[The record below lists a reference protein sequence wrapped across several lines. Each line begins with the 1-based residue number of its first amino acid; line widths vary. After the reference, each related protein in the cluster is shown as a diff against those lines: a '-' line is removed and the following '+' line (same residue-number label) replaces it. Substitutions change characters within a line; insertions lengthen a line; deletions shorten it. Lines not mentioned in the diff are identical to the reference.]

1 MQSEKDKIMELLTI
15 TEVKEG
21 GEVIFTDRS
30 IEILQELGQQYK
42 ETPLFKKSRQ
52 DNPDWEGDA
61 NAGLLFVYM
70 CERLTE
76 APSRIHTMI
85 VPANMTLLTA
95 NLEVIKNE
103 EIDQVT
109 ILSKELEK
117 VKDVFDYCIID
128 CPPDINISVINALVA
143 ADEVIIPIKIDGYAF
158 DGMKELEEQINNAK
172 QLNPKLKFRGCLVT
186 MFYQP

>member
-1 MQSEKDKIMELLTI
+1 MLIGGKEYKTGQRIKVINAKDKIMELLTI

-85 VPANMTLLTA
+85 VCKLMIPLIWER
-95 NLEVIKNE
+95 LE
-103 EIDQVT
+103 
-109 ILSKELEK
+109 KELQ
-117 VKDVFDYCIID
+117 DT
-128 CPPDINISVINALVA
+128 AAVA
-143 ADEVIIPIKIDGYAF
+143 DKKI
-158 DGMKELEEQINNAK
+158 EEETAQGGLLSA
-172 QLNPKLKFRGCLVT
+172 T
-186 MFYQP
+186 

>member
-85 VPANMTLLTA
+85 V
-95 NLEVIKNE
+95 
-103 EIDQVT
+103 
-109 ILSKELEK
+109 
-117 VKDVFDYCIID
+117 CIIGK
-128 CPPDINISVINALVA
+128 IGR
-143 ADEVIIPIKIDGYAF
+143 IKKSDRIGHN
-158 DGMKELEEQINNAK
+158 KENGGLRYGRI
-172 QLNPKLKFRGCLVT
+172 
-186 MFYQP
+186 

>member
-21 GEVIFTDRS
+21 GE
-30 IEILQELGQQYK
+30 ELGQQYK

-76 APSRIHTMI
+76 ATSRIHTIMVCKLMI
-85 VPANMTLLTA
+85 PLIWEKLEQELQETAAVADKKIEEDTAQGGLLSAT
-95 NLEVIKNE
+95 
-103 EIDQVT
+103 
-109 ILSKELEK
+109 
-117 VKDVFDYCIID
+117 
-128 CPPDINISVINALVA
+128 
-143 ADEVIIPIKIDGYAF
+143 
-158 DGMKELEEQINNAK
+158 
-172 QLNPKLKFRGCLVT
+172 
-186 MFYQP
+186 

>member
-1 MQSEKDKIMELLTI
+1 MQSEKDKIMELLTV

-52 DNPDWEGDA
+52 DNLDWEGDA

-76 APSRIHTMI
+76 APSRIHTIMVCKLMI
-85 VPANMTLLTA
+85 PLIWEKLEQELQETAAVADKKIKEDTAQGGLLSAT
-95 NLEVIKNE
+95 
-103 EIDQVT
+103 
-109 ILSKELEK
+109 
-117 VKDVFDYCIID
+117 
-128 CPPDINISVINALVA
+128 
-143 ADEVIIPIKIDGYAF
+143 
-158 DGMKELEEQINNAK
+158 
-172 QLNPKLKFRGCLVT
+172 
-186 MFYQP
+186 

>member
-1 MQSEKDKIMELLTI
+1 MCRCEKDKIMELLTV

-42 ETPLFKKSRQ
+42 ETALFKKSRE

-85 VPANMTLLTA
+85 VCKLMIPLIWEKLEQEINTA
-95 NLEVIKNE
+95 AVASKKAENE
-103 EIDQVT
+103 TTQGGREW
-109 ILSKELEK
+109 LGRR
-117 VKDVFDYCIID
+117 Y
-128 CPPDINISVINALVA
+128 P
-143 ADEVIIPIKIDGYAF
+143 
-158 DGMKELEEQINNAK
+158 
-172 QLNPKLKFRGCLVT
+172 FRTGEGC
-186 MFYQP
+186 

>member
-1 MQSEKDKIMELLTI
+1 MQSEKDKIMELLTV

-76 APSRIHTMI
+76 LRFTR
-85 VPANMTLLTA
+85 LLYADFTYR
-95 NLEVIKNE
+95 VKNG
-103 EIDQVT
+103 
-109 ILSKELEK
+109 
-117 VKDVFDYCIID
+117 
-128 CPPDINISVINALVA
+128 NA
-143 ADEVIIPIKIDGYAF
+143 
-158 DGMKELEEQINNAK
+158 
-172 QLNPKLKFRGCLVT
+172 
-186 MFYQP
+186 

>member
-21 GEVIFTDRS
+21 GGVIFTDRS

-42 ETPLFKKSRQ
+42 ETPLLRNQ
-52 DNPDWEGDA
+52 GRITRIGRDA

-85 VPANMTLLTA
+85 VCKLMIPLIWER
-95 NLEVIKNE
+95 LE
-103 EIDQVT
+103 
-109 ILSKELEK
+109 KELQ
-117 VKDVFDYCIID
+117 DT
-128 CPPDINISVINALVA
+128 AAVA
-143 ADEVIIPIKIDGYAF
+143 DKKI
-158 DGMKELEEQINNAK
+158 EEETAQGGLLSA
-172 QLNPKLKFRGCLVT
+172 T
-186 MFYQP
+186 